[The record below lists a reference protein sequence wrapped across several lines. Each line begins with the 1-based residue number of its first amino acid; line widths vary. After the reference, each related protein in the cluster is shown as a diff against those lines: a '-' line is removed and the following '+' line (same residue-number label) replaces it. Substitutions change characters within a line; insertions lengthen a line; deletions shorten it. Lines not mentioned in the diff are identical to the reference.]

1 MAAKFPNL
9 RKEATGT
16 GGTEVPNKVNP
27 KRFTLRHK
35 IKKAKIKDRGF

>member
-16 GGTEVPNKVNP
+16 GGTEGP
-27 KRFTLRHK
+27 KQGEPQK
-35 IKKAKIKDRGF
+35 IHPET